1 MFRSGLPF
9 NISYVYEPAI
19 IKFKAKI
26 SIKDEQTVTEMDK
39 YKTSNSFKT
48 KKNLS
53 CTSEGY
59 LLLSFTTELKKR
71 RNLHTDKNK
80 ILLRKE
86 CVFRLLEK
94 GAIYFVT

>member
-1 MFRSGLPF
+1 MNKQLQKWTNTRHQIPL
-9 NISYVYEPAI
+9 
-19 IKFKAKI
+19 KL
-26 SIKDEQTVTEMDK
+26 
-39 YKTSNSFKT
+39 

-53 CTSEGY
+53 CTSECY

>member
-1 MFRSGLPF
+1 MNKQLQKWTNTRHQIPL
-9 NISYVYEPAI
+9 
-19 IKFKAKI
+19 KL
-26 SIKDEQTVTEMDK
+26 
-39 YKTSNSFKT
+39 

-53 CTSEGY
+53 FTSEGY

>member
-1 MFRSGLPF
+1 MNKQLQKWTNTRHQIPLKLK
-9 NISYVYEPAI
+9 E
-19 IKFKAKI
+19 
-26 SIKDEQTVTEMDK
+26 
-39 YKTSNSFKT
+39 
-48 KKNLS
+48 NLS

-86 CVFRLLEK
+86 CVFRLFEK

>member
-1 MFRSGLPF
+1 MNKQLQKWTNTRHQIPL
-9 NISYVYEPAI
+9 
-19 IKFKAKI
+19 KL
-26 SIKDEQTVTEMDK
+26 
-39 YKTSNSFKT
+39 

-59 LLLSFTTELKKR
+59 LLFSFTTELKKR

>member
-1 MFRSGLPF
+1 MNKQLQKWKNTRHQIPL
-9 NISYVYEPAI
+9 
-19 IKFKAKI
+19 KL
-26 SIKDEQTVTEMDK
+26 
-39 YKTSNSFKT
+39 

-53 CTSEGY
+53 CTSEDY
-59 LLLSFTTELKKR
+59 LLFSFTTELKKG

>member
-1 MFRSGLPF
+1 MNKQLQKWTNTRHQIPL
-9 NISYVYEPAI
+9 
-19 IKFKAKI
+19 KL
-26 SIKDEQTVTEMDK
+26 
-39 YKTSNSFKT
+39 

-71 RNLHTDKNK
+71 RNLHKNK

>member
-1 MFRSGLPF
+1 MNKQLQKWTNTRHQIPL
-9 NISYVYEPAI
+9 
-19 IKFKAKI
+19 KL
-26 SIKDEQTVTEMDK
+26 
-39 YKTSNSFKT
+39 

-53 CTSEGY
+53 CTSEGC

>member
-1 MFRSGLPF
+1 MNKQLQKWTNTRHQIPL
-9 NISYVYEPAI
+9 
-19 IKFKAKI
+19 KL
-26 SIKDEQTVTEMDK
+26 
-39 YKTSNSFKT
+39 

-59 LLLSFTTELKKR
+59 LLLSFTAELKKR

-94 GAIYFVT
+94 GAIYLVT

>member
-1 MFRSGLPF
+1 MNKQLQKWTNTRHQIPL
-9 NISYVYEPAI
+9 
-19 IKFKAKI
+19 KL
-26 SIKDEQTVTEMDK
+26 
-39 YKTSNSFKT
+39 

-71 RNLHTDKNK
+71 RNLYTDKNK

>member
-1 MFRSGLPF
+1 MNKQLQKWTNTRHQIPL
-9 NISYVYEPAI
+9 
-19 IKFKAKI
+19 KL
-26 SIKDEQTVTEMDK
+26 
-39 YKTSNSFKT
+39 

-80 ILLRKE
+80 ICCVKNVYFGFWKRVRSILLRNLKTQANTANYL
-86 CVFRLLEK
+86 F
-94 GAIYFVT
+94 IS